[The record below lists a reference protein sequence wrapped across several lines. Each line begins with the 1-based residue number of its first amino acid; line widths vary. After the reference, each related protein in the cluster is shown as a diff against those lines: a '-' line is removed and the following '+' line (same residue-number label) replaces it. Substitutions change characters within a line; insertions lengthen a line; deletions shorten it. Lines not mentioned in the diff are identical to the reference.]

1 MSHNP
6 KGHPVFSGIIRQ
18 SFPDLVTTDG
28 EEEEEAVECRSCGE
42 PDALPDADNGLCP
55 DCASRLHRW
64 ED

>member
-28 EEEEEAVECRSCGE
+28 EAEAYS
-42 PDALPDADNGLCP
+42 
-55 DCASRLHRW
+55 
-64 ED
+64 